1 MSRSLRT
8 VLFALALSCTGA
20 DGDWQTP
27 KRGLRSDLVGCYALF
42 VGDRP
47 LDSTYYESS
56 PKVQLDAMPQR
67 GSIDSQTPNRVLRRL
82 DVAGRFQDSS
92 RRSFPYWAVDSVNG
106 VVKLSFH
113 NGFSGAVL
121 SLREKNGVDTL
132 DGRIANYWDFGPGI
146 SDRARVRAVRVP
158 CL

>member
-1 MSRSLRT
+1 LK
-8 VLFALALSCTGA
+8 A
-20 DGDWQTP
+20 P

-47 LDSTYYESS
+47 LDSTYYGSS
-56 PKVQLDAMPQR
+56 PKVRLDAMPLR
-67 GSIDSQTPNRVLRRL
+67 GPIDSQTPDRVLRRL
-82 DVAGRFQDSS
+82 DLVGRLQDSS
-92 RRSFPYWAVDSVNG
+92 RRPFTYWAVDSVSG

-121 SLREKNGVDTL
+121 SLREKERIDTL
-132 DGRIANYWDFGPGI
+132 DGRIANYWDFGPGV